1 VPPGTPGT
9 AVAGRYARRHRGAK
23 AAEPSVCHAPLVDA
37 PLIPTVLAR
46 NVRETWGAQGERWLA
61 ALPASI
67 ADVAGQWDLTV
78 GAAFAMSFHWVAA
91 VTRSDGTPAVLK
103 LGPTGPG
110 HLAHEAAALDA
121 FDGRGAV
128 RLLAY
133 DGACGALLLE
143 RAEPGSMARYL
154 VPKHD
159 GEATAAA
166 VAVLRRLHRRPPP
179 HCSLPQLEDEAECF
193 AAHQRAYPGD
203 DPVPRRLVER
213 AGRLFDELCAT
224 APTRVLLHGDLHHDN
239 LLSATREPWLAIDPH
254 GVVGDPGYDV
264 GALVYNPDPDRR
276 DDRLLSLV
284 PARIEQ
290 LADGLRTPVERV
302 VSWAF
307 VKAVLS
313 QVWSA
318 EDGGTPSRR
327 TRDVSML
334 LASQLP

>member
-1 VPPGTPGT
+1 M
-9 AVAGRYARRHRGAK
+9 
-23 AAEPSVCHAPLVDA
+23 CHARPVDA
-37 PLIPTVLAR
+37 LPIPTVLAR
-46 NVRETWGAQGERWLA
+46 NATEAWGAQGERWLA
-61 ALPASI
+61 TLPASI
-67 ADVAGQWDLTV
+67 ADVAGEWDLSI
-78 GAAFAMSFHWVAA
+78 GAPFAMSFHWVAA
-91 VTRSDGTPAVLK
+91 VTRSDGTFAVLK

-110 HLAHEAAALDA
+110 HLAHEAGALEA

-133 DGACGALLLE
+133 DGARGALLLE
-143 RAEPGSMARYL
+143 RARPGDMARDL
-154 VPKHD
+154 VPQRD
-159 GEATAAA
+159 SEATAAA
-166 VAVLRRLHRRPPP
+166 VSVLRQLHRRLPE
-179 HCSLPQLEDEAECF
+179 HCRLPAVEDERESF
-193 AAHQRAYPGD
+193 AAHLRAYPGD

-213 AGRLFDELCAT
+213 AGRLFDELCGT
-224 APTRVLLHGDLHHDN
+224 APARVVLHGDLHHDN

-290 LADGLRTPVERV
+290 LADGLGMPHERV
-302 VSWAF
+302 VAWAF
-307 VKAVLS
+307 VYAVLS

-327 TRDVSML
+327 TRDVSLL